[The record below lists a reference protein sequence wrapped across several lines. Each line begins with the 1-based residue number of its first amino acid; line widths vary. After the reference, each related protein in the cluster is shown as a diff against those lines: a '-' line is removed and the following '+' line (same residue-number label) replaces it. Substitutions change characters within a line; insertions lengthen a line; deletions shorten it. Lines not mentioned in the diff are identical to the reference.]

1 MKNDCDAHIIH
12 RLNTPE
18 KRMLKLDVLLVE
30 TSKTKKANKK
40 KMTENKMKNT
50 RTFKTCGETAKG
62 LIYTYG
68 NMTKRKRKKNRRNS

>member
-1 MKNDCDAHIIH
+1 
-12 RLNTPE
+12 
-18 KRMLKLDVLLVE
+18 MLKLDVLLVE

-68 NMTKRKRKKNRRNS
+68 NMTKRKRKKNRRNSWGNNNEEISIKLMLDTNL

>member
-1 MKNDCDAHIIH
+1 
-12 RLNTPE
+12 
-18 KRMLKLDVLLVE
+18 
-30 TSKTKKANKK
+30 
-40 KMTENKMKNT
+40 MTENKMKNT